1 MANDERNS
9 LLFFFFSY
17 SVNYRRIYTM
27 HLKGWRFV
35 EDVLFYLKNL
45 VAAFPKIEI
54 KWDWVSDVQAVIWFW
69 QYCHVRT
76 RQTSEN

>member
-54 KWDWVSDVQAVIWFW
+54 K
-69 QYCHVRT
+69 
-76 RQTSEN
+76 

>member
-1 MANDERNS
+1 
-9 LLFFFFSY
+9 
-17 SVNYRRIYTM
+17 M

-54 KWDWVSDVQAVIWFW
+54 K
-69 QYCHVRT
+69 
-76 RQTSEN
+76 